1 MPIRT
6 EKIHFYQ
13 NLGACAL
20 QPRGFEAELE
30 HERLRVEV
38 VRPDVLRVSVSRG
51 GRFAENPSAAVCAP
65 LPVLAHGAFCV
76 EETDE
81 TITLTTDALTLV
93 ATRAPFALRVTRR
106 DGSLVLKTAAD
117 AATGQS
123 RAYGELNNR
132 FVVTRTCARE
142 DAFYGLGEKTGSF
155 NRQGRTFTLWNTD
168 VHNGGSTEQFTRERP
183 AGDPRKNPSSTE
195 FDPYYVSI
203 PFFYHHPAIP
213 IPGQATPA
221 PMAGFFIDNP
231 WRGEFEFAALTTYR
245 FEFHGGHYVEYL
257 FAGPRMPDI
266 LSAYTELTGRMS
278 APPLWALG
286 HHQCRW
292 HDYTQA
298 EVLDLAHTYRAR
310 EIPCD
315 VIWLD
320 IDAMDGFRVFTWD
333 PKKFPDPAALIG
345 TLREQGL
352 RVITI
357 VDPGIKQERGNP
369 LFDEGC
375 RERLFCETTVGT
387 PFVGAVWPGA
397 TVFPDFSLP
406 EARAWWGRLNAEHVR
421 FGIAGI
427 WNDMNEPA
435 TFDGDV
441 EAMRFQRGQA
451 EHARYHNEY
460 AMLMAMG
467 TVDGLR
473 AAMPDLRPFVLSRAG
488 SAGIQRYAAN
498 WMGDNGSSWEQLWLS
513 LPMGMGLGIS
523 GQAFVGADVGGF
535 GGHCEGELLA
545 RWYQY
550 AAFTPFFRN
559 HNCAGFRDQYPWS
572 FGESVEELCVSAI
585 RERYRLMP
593 YLYAA
598 FVQATET
605 GAPIQ
610 RPLVFDDQDDAATRT
625 LDDQFLLGPHLLVAP
640 VTTKGQTAR
649 HVYLPAGTW
658 RDWWTGEALPGG
670 RHHLVATP
678 RDRIPVFVRGG
689 AVIPLWTGKP
699 QTTQSHFPDEI
710 ELRVIVPLAD
720 GETTSLLHED
730 DGLTFAHEKGH
741 YVRTT
746 FRLSRHGQTLHL
758 AATVE
763 GAGFPEFRRCRF
775 RLVFPGLK
783 SPPTPLPGE
792 GELSREGDS
801 FVLENGGAA
810 FSLALQLPP

>member
-6 EKIHFYQ
+6 EKVHFYQ
-13 NLGACAL
+13 SLGPSTL
-20 QPRGFEAELE
+20 QPRGFEAALE

-38 VRPDVLRVSVSRG
+38 LKPDLLRVSISRA
-51 GRFAENPSAAVCAP
+51 GRFPESPSSAVCVP
-65 LPVLAHGAFCV
+65 LDEIPACPFHV
-76 EETDE
+76 EETDDAV
-81 TITLTTDALTLV
+81 TLTTEALTLV
-93 ATRAPFALRVTRR
+93 IRRAPFALRVTRR
-106 DGSLVLKTAAD
+106 DGSLVLNTAVD

-155 NRQGRTFTLWNTD
+155 NRQGRAFTLWNTD

-213 IPGQATPA
+213 TPSCAASA
-221 PMAGFFIDNP
+221 PMAGFFVDNP
-231 WRGEFEFAALTTYR
+231 WRGEFEFTTRTTYR
-245 FEFHGGHYVEYL
+245 FEFHGGHYVEYI
-257 FAGPRMPDI
+257 FAAPRMPEI
-266 LSAYTELTGRMS
+266 LAAYTWLTGRM
-278 APPLWALG
+278 APPPLWALG

-292 HDYTQA
+292 HDYTDA
-298 EVLDLAHTYRAR
+298 EVLELAQTYRER

-315 VIWLD
+315 VLWLD
-320 IDAMDGFRVFTWD
+320 IDVMDGFRPFTWD
-333 PKKFPDPAALIG
+333 PKKFPDPHALIG
-345 TLREQGL
+345 SLRERGL

-357 VDPGIKQERGNP
+357 VDPGVKLERGNP

-375 RERLFCETTVGT
+375 RERLFCETSVGT

-406 EARAWWGRLNAEHVR
+406 ETRAWWGRLNAEHVR

-441 EAMRFQRGQA
+441 EAMRFQHGNV

-467 TVDGLR
+467 TTEGLR
-473 AAMPDLRPFVLSRAG
+473 VAMPDLRPFVLSRAG

-513 LPMGMGLGIS
+513 IPMGMGFGVS

-535 GGHCEGELLA
+535 GGHCEEELLA

-559 HNCAGFRDQYPWS
+559 HSCAGFCDQYPWS
-572 FGESVEELCVSAI
+572 FGASVEELCVSAI

-598 FVQATET
+598 FFQAAES
-605 GAPIQ
+605 GQPIQ
-610 RPLVFDDQDDAATRT
+610 RPLVFDFQDDAATRV
-625 LDDQFLLGPHLLVAP
+625 LNDQFLLGSHLLVAP
-640 VTTKGQTAR
+640 VTTPGQTAR
-649 HVYLPAGTW
+649 HVYLPSGTW
-658 RDWWTGEALPGG
+658 RDWWTGEVVPGG

-678 RDRIPVFVRGG
+678 RERIPVFARGG
-689 AVIPLWTGKP
+689 AVIPTWPGRP
-699 QTTQSHFPDEI
+699 QTTQDHFPEEI
-710 ELRVIVPLAD
+710 ELRVIVPLED

-730 DGLTFAHEKGH
+730 DGLTFSHEQGH
-741 YVRTT
+741 CLRTT
-746 FRLSRHGQTLHL
+746 FRLSRGGSLL
-758 AATVE
+758 RLSAEVA
-763 GAGFPEFRRCRF
+763 GAGFPEFRRRRF
-775 RLVFPGLK
+775 RLRFPGWERPLLPLSSEANVFPEADTLVLK
-783 SPPTPLPGE
+783 NHGSPFTLTFQIDP
-792 GELSREGDS
+792 
-801 FVLENGGAA
+801 
-810 FSLALQLPP
+810 